1 MTAQAGLLG
10 LLDHWQTLA
19 GAVIGGAMGVIGAWI
34 VATMTIRRQRWI
46 AASALLPDTQQL
58 IAAHD
63 ALEKALSAIEPPV
76 AGWHQPQWR
85 AERLIRRRPMVQV
98 LNDRATSTQVTDLDA
113 RLSAHLTHC
122 RMTHAGFEEL
132 LDEFARTLNASR
144 APGVDVPA
152 AVQAVRQHAARVNQ
166 AWDLCAEHA
175 ALATYFMDRFIF
187 NPWPNFFH
195 RLRMKLCRNDLD
207 KRSAYLLKTGS
218 LLTPPSTGMAQ
229 FDEEHPV

>member
-1 MTAQAGLLG
+1 MTAQAGFLG
-10 LLDHWQTLA
+10 LLDHWQTLV
-19 GAVIGGAMGVIGAWI
+19 GSLLGGALGVIGAWI

-58 IAAHD
+58 IAAHE
-63 ALEKALSAIEPPV
+63 ALENALGAVEPPI

-85 AERLIRRRPMVQV
+85 AERLMRRRPMVQV
-98 LNDRATSTQVTDLDA
+98 LHDRATLTQVTDLDA

-122 RMTHAGFEEL
+122 RMAHVGFEEL
-132 LDEFARTLNASR
+132 LDEFTQTLNTSR

-152 AVQAVRQHAARVNQ
+152 AVEAVRRRAARVNQ
-166 AWDLCAEHA
+166 AWDLCSEHA

-187 NPWPNFFH
+187 NRWPNLLH

-218 LLTPPSTGMAQ
+218 LLTPPDTGAAQ
-229 FDEEHPV
+229 LDDEHPV